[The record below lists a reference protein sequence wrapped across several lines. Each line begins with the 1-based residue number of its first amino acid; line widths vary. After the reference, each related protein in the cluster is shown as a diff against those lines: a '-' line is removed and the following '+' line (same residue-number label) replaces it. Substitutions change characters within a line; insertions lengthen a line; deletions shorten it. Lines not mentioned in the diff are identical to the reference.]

1 MANNYCES
9 SSKLKLTHEQLTKAI
24 PIVEK
29 VMAEIEKEGHIGLGV
44 VVEYED
50 GLWFYNE
57 ESIVPEQVVQIA
69 QAVLDGLEIDEPF
82 VFSWCFRCDKP
93 RLDEFGGGACVVR
106 RGKPAFWVD
115 ATSIALEHARTN

>member
-9 SSKLKLTHEQLTKAI
+9 SSKLKLTHEQLTTAI
-24 PIVEK
+24 PIAEK
-29 VMAEIEKEGHIGLGV
+29 VMAEIEKEGHLGV

-50 GLWFYNE
+50 DGIWFHDE

-82 VFSWCFRCDKP
+82 VFGWCFRCDKP
-93 RLDEFGGGACVVR
+93 RVDEFGGGACCVR

-115 ATSIALEHARTN
+115 ATSIALEHANKT